1 MPALR
6 QWIRTT
12 LARTLPRNWFLVAGP
27 SWSNTICL
35 TFDDGPHPE
44 HTPRVLDAL
53 KEAGVVGTFF
63 VIGERA
69 EQYPDLVRR
78 IVSEGHVLGHHSLT
92 HSPPHETSSRQLL
105 AEVQRTRDLL
115 RELVGEAPILFRPP
129 HGKLTA
135 RKFVRLWRAGLT
147 IVLWNV
153 DPRDYARQS
162 EDELCD
168 WFRANPLRAG
178 DIVLFHDNQPHA
190 AGVLG
195 ELVAMA
201 RERRLSFTTPLDWKR
216 ADLAKERS

>member
-78 IVSEGHVLGHHSLT
+78 IVSEGHVLGHHSFT

-115 RELVGEAPILFRPP
+115 RELVGEAPILFR
-129 HGKLTA
+129 
-135 RKFVRLWRAGLT
+135 
-147 IVLWNV
+147 
-153 DPRDYARQS
+153 
-162 EDELCD
+162 
-168 WFRANPLRAG
+168 
-178 DIVLFHDNQPHA
+178 
-190 AGVLG
+190 
-195 ELVAMA
+195 
-201 RERRLSFTTPLDWKR
+201 
-216 ADLAKERS
+216 